1 MTAGAIDM
9 RRVRPVTFL
18 AGCWLTPALAAAPAL
33 VGPGNDPDWL
43 KEAAKFL
50 PDGYILGQVIAVSP
64 DGSEAAV
71 SVFPA
76 SANDPGSPGSAFDPG
91 QVLDVRLH
99 ANGDSVAPVAG
110 ALHDREPLAPS
121 AGPADRSEAGY
132 AHLHREIWIRGRQS
146 YPSGTEPCAIR
157 GWSIDTSPDGLDVHL
172 RPSPDSRL
180 LGTLPPRYRFD
191 GAGEAAPE
199 EGFFTEFD
207 IIGYRD
213 GWFMIEHAEPPGRAY
228 ADPDSYPE
236 DYPDPYAGRG
246 WIPADR
252 VGAQYANGDM
262 PVRAV
267 DDYGAP
273 AGGLYQAPSIDAAW
287 TPARNEFGDPV
298 SADGG
303 PKRILACSG
312 LWALVESHDSVVGWW
327 RRLCS
332 NQVTNCS

>member
-1 MTAGAIDM
+1 ML
-9 RRVRPVTFL
+9 RLPSVR
-18 AGCWLTPALAAAPAL
+18 AL
-33 VGPGNDPDWL
+33 VGGWVGLVLAAVVALAEPVAGPAWL
-43 KEAAKFL
+43 PKAAKFL
-50 PDGYILGQVIAVSP
+50 PDGYVLGQVITASP
-64 DGSEAAV
+64 DGAEAAV
-71 SVFPA
+71 AVFPA
-76 SANDPGSPGSAFDPG
+76 GANDQSSPGSAFDPG
-91 QVLDVRLH
+91 LVLEVLLQ
-99 ANGDSVAPVAG
+99 GDGDRAVPVAG
-110 ALHDREPLAPS
+110 ALHDREPLTPS
-121 AGPADRSEAGY
+121 EYPPDRSEAGY
-132 AHLHREIWIRGRQS
+132 AYLHREIWVRGQQD
-146 YPSGTEPCAIR
+146 YPNGTEACDLR
-157 GWSIDTSPDGLDVHL
+157 GWSIDENPAGLDVYL
-172 RPSPDSRL
+172 KPSPDSRL

-213 GWFMIEHAEPPGRAY
+213 GWFLIEHAEPPGRAY
-228 ADPDSYPE
+228 ADPDDYPE

-267 DDYGAP
+267 DEDGAP

-287 TPARNEFGDPV
+287 TPALNEYGSPI

-312 LWALVESHDSVVGWW
+312 LWALVESHDGVVGWW

-332 NQVTNCS
+332 SQVTNCS